1 LFNINIQGS
10 STRQNHGKNLDLI
23 LVNKDTDTH
32 NKLLYSPNF
41 DENDSNTYL
50 PESKFTL
57 KADIVDSG
65 HSNNTVMGKFINQNT

>member
-23 LVNKDTDTH
+23 LVNTDTH

-57 KADIVDSG
+57 KADIVDSA